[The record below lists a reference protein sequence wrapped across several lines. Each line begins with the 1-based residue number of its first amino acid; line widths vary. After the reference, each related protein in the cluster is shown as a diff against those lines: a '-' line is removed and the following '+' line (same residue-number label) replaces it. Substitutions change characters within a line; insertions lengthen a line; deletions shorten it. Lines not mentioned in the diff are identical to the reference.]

1 VQSLTE
7 TLGLLWEALF
17 LKPEPY
23 AAMRKQEKP
32 VRKGLV
38 ILIVLG
44 LVLALA
50 TFIGS
55 ILTWAGSP
63 DLAAIQETVLRNL
76 QQMSWWEMVAMNPQ
90 AEATWMQIWD
100 SIWQFMGIFNPT
112 PASGLAAFIFTP
124 LSLIFSWIVFGLV
137 AHVIARIFGG
147 NGRLG
152 QTLGVTSLAAAPQLL
167 GLFTV
172 FPFVAL
178 AGISIWTLL
187 ARYLAI
193 RVTHDLSWGRAFW
206 VTLLTIVVLF
216 LLLFFLIGAGVAA
229 GVAAMAAGF
238 QGGF

>member
-1 VQSLTE
+1 MLSLTE
-7 TLGLLWEALF
+7 SLGLLWEALF
-17 LKPEPY
+17 LQPEPY
-23 AAMRKQEKP
+23 AAMRNQEKP

-63 DLAAIQETVLRNL
+63 DVAAIQETVLRNL
-76 QQMSWWEMVAMNPQ
+76 QQMSWWEMMAVNPQ
-90 AEATWMQIWD
+90 AEAMWMQIWD
-100 SIWQFMGIFNPT
+100 TVWQFVRIFNPS
-112 PASGLAAFIFTP
+112 PSSGLAAFIVSP

-137 AHVIARIFGG
+137 AHVMARIFGG

-172 FPFVAL
+172 FPFAAL
-178 AGISIWTLL
+178 AGIGIWTLL

-193 RVTHDLSWGRAFW
+193 RVTHELSWGRAFW

-216 LLLFFLIGAGVAA
+216 LLLFLLLGAGVAA
-229 GVAAMAAGF
+229 GVAASSAGF